1 MGDQGKNHRAL
12 TDALDKKLSDMLG
25 ALSGEH
31 DKKHEETRRSLRVQN
46 EELIGMI
53 QSEVTQ
59 LVETTNAQF
68 TAITESSQTEIG
80 SIREEVARIVV
91 DLDGKY
97 EESVNHTS
105 ASIAMLERNVDA
117 VAKSSSQDMASE
129 RECRAREVGDLC
141 SAVKSLQDIQF
152 QLRSEIVKQQE
163 HIDQFKGFQVDK
175 VTDELRQVVQ
185 DLANTSDFQGNK
197 IKELEGT
204 LDAARE
210 AKIEVHRL
218 KSDLDAEVSTR
229 TLKDTELQGRL
240 EREVHEF
247 SRRVERLTA
256 ATSEL
261 GGDLHKSRSTAMR
274 TGSLSVTSLGS
285 ANLST
290 ERTRLTQSSSRLHG
304 VTPGLYS
311 VDS

>member
-1 MGDQGKNHRAL
+1 MGCSAL
-12 TDALDKKLSDMLG
+12 KSMQDWVTDVES
-25 ALSGEH
+25 
-31 DKKHEETRRSLRVQN
+31 T
-46 EELIGMI
+46 
-53 QSEVTQ
+53 VTQ
-59 LVETTNAQF
+59 RFEA
-68 TAITESSQTEIG
+68 
-80 SIREEVARIVV
+80 
-91 DLDGKY
+91 
-97 EESVNHTS
+97 
-105 ASIAMLERNVDA
+105 
-117 VAKSSSQDMASE
+117 
-129 RECRAREVGDLC
+129 RAREMESVTVRLTEL
-141 SAVKSLQDIQF
+141 KDIQF

-175 VTDELRQVVQ
+175 VTDELRQGGQ

-261 GGDLHKSRSTAMR
+261 GGDLQKTRSSVMR
-274 TGSLSVTSLGS
+274 TGRLSVASSLGS
-285 ANLST
+285 ANLT
-290 ERTRLTQSSSRLHG
+290 PDRTRLTRLG
-304 VTPGLYS
+304 SVATGLRN